1 MQLFFRKKQQQ
12 TISEKERSK
21 VIPFNTETW
30 HYVRFSGHLLDI
42 DTIVAC
48 IDALARNLAKMEL
61 SAIRKDKDNIS
72 ITDKTS
78 DVAKVLKRP
87 NKYQTQY
94 DFIYKVAALY
104 FATNNA
110 YIWPEYDESGN
121 LINLWP
127 INCASAK
134 LYEKDGIEL
143 LRFQL
148 HHNHWFTVPYSQIIH
163 LKNHYMK
170 DDIFGDSNHAFSSIA
185 ELMDAQQQGIKGGI
199 KNSALIRGLLKAAQV
214 MKEEDIKAARDRFIQ
229 DNFAVENNGGVLFVD
244 GKFDYTNIE
253 SKPYVVDADTMKF
266 TQEKAYSYFG
276 VNEDFLQNKFDSAG
290 YESVYEGR
298 LEPWA
303 IYLTQALTD
312 GIFTTRMQSFGNQI
326 VANMARLKYQSLSSI
341 TNMISTTRELGLFTR
356 DEYRE
361 MLGYEPLGPDR
372 GGDEIMVAVNN
383 YDSNTTSDQEGD
395 GSNE

>member
-61 SAIRKDKDNIS
+61 TAIRKDKDNIS

-127 INCASAK
+127 INCVSAK

-163 LKNHYMK
+163 LRNHYMK

>member
-72 ITDKTS
+72 ITDRTS

-94 DFIYKVAALY
+94 DFIYKVAALF

-127 INCASAK
+127 INCVSAK

-163 LKNHYMK
+163 LRNHYMK

-199 KNSALIRGLLKAAQV
+199 KNSALIRGILKAAQV
-214 MKEEDIKAARDRFIQ
+214 MKEEDINAARDRFIK

-290 YESVYEGR
+290 YESVFEGR
-298 LEPWA
+298 LEPWS
-303 IYLTQALTD
+303 IYFTQALTD

>member
-72 ITDKTS
+72 ITDRTS

-94 DFIYKVAALY
+94 DFIYKVAALF

-127 INCASAK
+127 INCVSAK

-163 LKNHYMK
+163 LRNHYMK

-199 KNSALIRGLLKAAQV
+199 KNSALIRGILKAAQT
-214 MKEEDIKAARDRFIQ
+214 MKEEDIKAARDRFIE
-229 DNFAVENNGGVLFVD
+229 DNFTVENNGGVLFVD

-266 TQEKAYSYFG
+266 TQEKAYSYYG
-276 VNEDFLQNKFDSAG
+276 VNDDFLQNKFDSAG

-303 IYLTQALTD
+303 IYFTQAMTD